1 MQEYEKLTDTV
12 PHMSKVQAAQ
22 VIARLPVLPI
32 LKQEVKNE
40 KLETADVVE
49 IEPEPGTST
58 ERPTVEA
65 EKTMEKPTEE
75 ATEERIMEGGDDE
88 SNEGTVDEYF

>member
-1 MQEYEKLTDTV
+1 MV

-32 LKQEVKNE
+32 LKQEVKKE

-49 IEPEPGTST
+49 IESEPGT
-58 ERPTVEA
+58 
-65 EKTMEKPTEE
+65 
-75 ATEERIMEGGDDE
+75 
-88 SNEGTVDEYF
+88 